1 MKQRLEKILQ
11 QYAGQN
17 CIVFTD
23 LYGGSVNQIFFKNL
37 RNYSFHLITGMNL
50 AMILECVFTETDLD
64 GLALKGNHCECL
76 SSNLLHERLVASL
89 RGRGRLER
97 KINMISLLRVDGR
110 LVHGM
115 VAVTWVGEL
124 KPNVLV
130 VANDAAAND
139 SFHTMTLKLAKPANV
154 DMYVW
159 TLAKAVDRLN
169 GPKYKAKKIFI
180 TVSTI
185 ADAEALVSQC
195 PEIRRV
201 NVGPEVDGTKGRVT
215 EGKVEISDGVFA
227 SPVEFACLKR
237 IHDQG
242 VEVFAQI
249 TPQMPAVDF
258 TDFAKKFE

>member
-1 MKQRLEKILQ
+1 
-11 QYAGQN
+11 
-17 CIVFTD
+17 
-23 LYGGSVNQIFFKNL
+23 
-37 RNYSFHLITGMNL
+37 
-50 AMILECVFTETDLD
+50 
-64 GLALKGNHCECL
+64 
-76 SSNLLHERLVASL
+76 
-89 RGRGRLER
+89 
-97 KINMISLLRVDGR
+97 MISLLRVDGR

-180 TVSTI
+180 TVGTI
-185 ADAEALVSQC
+185 ADAETLVSQC

-215 EGKVEISDGVFA
+215 EGKIEISDGVFA
-227 SPVEFACLKR
+227 SPEEFISLKH

-258 TDFAKKFE
+258 AEFAKKFE

>member
-1 MKQRLEKILQ
+1 
-11 QYAGQN
+11 
-17 CIVFTD
+17 
-23 LYGGSVNQIFFKNL
+23 
-37 RNYSFHLITGMNL
+37 
-50 AMILECVFTETDLD
+50 
-64 GLALKGNHCECL
+64 
-76 SSNLLHERLVASL
+76 
-89 RGRGRLER
+89 
-97 KINMISLLRVDGR
+97 MISLLRVDGR

-201 NVGPEVDGTKGRVT
+201 NVGPKSTVQRGG
-215 EGKVEISDGVFA
+215 
-227 SPVEFACLKR
+227 
-237 IHDQG
+237 
-242 VEVFAQI
+242 
-249 TPQMPAVDF
+249 
-258 TDFAKKFE
+258 

>member
-1 MKQRLEKILQ
+1 
-11 QYAGQN
+11 
-17 CIVFTD
+17 
-23 LYGGSVNQIFFKNL
+23 
-37 RNYSFHLITGMNL
+37 
-50 AMILECVFTETDLD
+50 
-64 GLALKGNHCECL
+64 
-76 SSNLLHERLVASL
+76 
-89 RGRGRLER
+89 
-97 KINMISLLRVDGR
+97 MISLLRVDGR

-139 SFHTMTLKLAKPANV
+139 SFHTMTLKLAK
-154 DMYVW
+154 
-159 TLAKAVDRLN
+159 AVDRLN

-180 TVSTI
+180 TVGTI

-227 SPVEFACLKR
+227 SPEEFACLKR

>member
-1 MKQRLEKILQ
+1 
-11 QYAGQN
+11 
-17 CIVFTD
+17 
-23 LYGGSVNQIFFKNL
+23 
-37 RNYSFHLITGMNL
+37 
-50 AMILECVFTETDLD
+50 
-64 GLALKGNHCECL
+64 
-76 SSNLLHERLVASL
+76 
-89 RGRGRLER
+89 
-97 KINMISLLRVDGR
+97 MISLLRVDGR

-180 TVSTI
+180 TVGTI

-227 SPVEFACLKR
+227 SPEEFACLKR

-242 VEVFAQI
+242 VKVCFECAVMALDADVIEWGKPVVALGGTASGADTAIVI
-249 TPQMPAVDF
+249 TPGYSASILTTRIHEILCKPALMPDSGSSGRNSS
-258 TDFAKKFE
+258 T